1 MMESKPTGRLLS
13 LDFMRGLIMFLLAL
27 EACGLYENLRDA
39 GKGSFLFSSFIG
51 QFFHAGWHGMHF
63 WDNIQPAF
71 MFMAG
76 VAMTYSLSK
85 QIQLGVSWKDR
96 FLKVLKRSALL
107 LFWGI
112 FKRINDAEWFAL
124 SALDVTDIL
133 TQLAFTS
140 LIAFFLFNWRIRYL
154 ILACVGLLL
163 LTELCY
169 RFWDVPGFAGGFTP
183 NQNFGNWVD
192 WVLFAQK
199 GNTYVFINW
208 IPTAVHTISGVIVGK
223 LLLTNRLSMRA
234 LVGTALLCIIGG
246 YVLDLLAIT
255 PIIKPIATSAFM
267 IASLGYC
274 LLLIA
279 LFYWWIDIRGHQKG
293 LLFFQVIGMNSIFI
307 YLFFDIVGKKWFNG
321 YVSMVLQPIWSS
333 VGFQE
338 NLILILTSLV
348 IFALEWYLCYFLYK
362 KRIFFKL

>member
-1 MMESKPTGRLLS
+1 MESKPTNRLLS

-27 EACGLYENLRDA
+27 EACGLYEHLRVA
-39 GKGSFLFSSFIG
+39 GQDSSLFSSFIG
-51 QFFHAGWHGMHF
+51 QFFHAGWLGMHF

-76 VAMTYSLSK
+76 VAMAYSLSK
-85 QIQLGVSWKDR
+85 QIELGVSWNDR
-96 FLKVLKRSALL
+96 FIKTLKRSALL
-107 LFWGI
+107 LFWGV
-112 FKRINDAEWFAL
+112 FKRISDSNWFAL
-124 SALDVTDIL
+124 EALDVTDIL

-140 LIAFFLFNWRIRYL
+140 LIAFFLFNLRIRYL
-154 ILACVGLLL
+154 VVACAALLL
-163 LTELCY
+163 LSELCY
-169 RFWDVPGFAGGFTP
+169 RFFDLPGFEGGFVA

-192 WVLFAQK
+192 WVLFSQK

-208 IPTAVHTISGVIVGK
+208 VPTAVHTIAGVIVGK
-223 LLLTNRLSMRA
+223 LLLGHRLSMRV
-234 LVGTALLCIIGG
+234 LLGTALLCLLSG
-246 YVLDLLAIT
+246 YGLDLFAIT

-267 IASLGYC
+267 LASLGYC
-274 LLLIA
+274 LLIIA

-321 YVSMVLQPIWSS
+321 YVAMVLEPVFSAI
-333 VGFQE
+333 GFQ
-338 NLILILTSLV
+338 NWLILILTSLV
-348 IFALEWYLCYFLYK
+348 IFALEWFLCYFLFK